1 MPVTCESRCNSSTRC
16 FPRFGKNPAK
26 EKDLVSNPDAMSAV
40 SAALAPGK
48 GTTVMPFSIAFVT
61 RSAPG
66 SDIAGMPA
74 SLTQAMDWPSNKSSI
89 I

>member
-1 MPVTCESRCNSSTRC
+1 
-16 FPRFGKNPAK
+16 
-26 EKDLVSNPDAMSAV
+26 MSAV
-40 SAALAPGK
+40 NAALAPGK
-48 GTTVMPFSIAFVT
+48 GTTVIPFSIAFVT

-74 SLTQAMDWPSNKSSI
+74 SLTQAMDWPSIKSSI